1 MDFHPS
7 KRIKIEIKRGIKRK
21 YSLILS
27 TFNNN
32 FNLLQKRLKFEPY
45 TAYWLD
51 FC

>member
-1 MDFHPS
+1 MDFNPS
-7 KRIKIEIKRGIKRK
+7 KRIKIEFKRGIKRK

-27 TFNNN
+27 T

-51 FC
+51 FY